1 MTGDPG
7 WLDILA
13 EPLRYPFMVR
23 ALAAGVLVAVA
34 GAVTGSFLLVRRWS
48 LLGDA
53 ISHAVLPGV
62 AVAYL
67 LGWPYFTGALA
78 SALLTAAGIGFL
90 ERNTRLKSDA
100 ATGLLFLGA
109 FALGLAIL
117 SRARSSVDVFHIL
130 FGNVLGVSRADL
142 VLMAVVAAVAAGL
155 VALLFKELQLWAF
168 DPVTAEV
175 AGLPVRA
182 LHYLMMVLVSATLV
196 AALQAVG
203 VVLALAMLVT
213 PPATAY
219 LLVRRFPALIGLA
232 VVLGTVA
239 AVTGLYLSFYLDVAS
254 GPAMVLVAMA
264 GFVVALVLAPEQGLL
279 ARLLQRRRTARLVAA
294 EDVLKA
300 LHELGVEGGEAVARG
315 AGPAAGPAAAAA
327 ASPRGVPLDV
337 LAGWTGL
344 TRREVRAAL
353 ARLVARG
360 LAAWDPEPEAGD
372 PGPQAPQPAGDGAG
386 GGPQPAGAGFRERRG
401 PRAQGPALGARLTAA
416 GVREARRLIRTHRLW
431 ERYLTDVAGM
441 AWEDVHQVAH
451 ELEHAT
457 PPHLAEEMA
466 EALGHPARD
475 PHGAPIPTPAGDV
488 PAEPGP
494 PPVALDQLPAGTRAV
509 VARVDDEDPD
519 LLGRLRRAGLVPGTR
534 LEVLGRARDGLWV
547 RREEASQV
555 RVPGP
560 PAEEPAGRRG
570 PRPEPAAPV
579 AAEQGAGRSEAPGE
593 ASGPD
598 GQWLDAAAAA
608 ALRVHPLEPD
618 GTLTRPGP
626 REEEPA

>member
-1 MTGDPG
+1 MTGEPG
-7 WLDILA
+7 WLAILV

-23 ALAAGVLVAVA
+23 ALLAGVLVAVA

-53 ISHAVLPGV
+53 ISHSVLPGV
-62 AVAYL
+62 AIAYL

-130 FGNVLGVSRADL
+130 FGNVLGVARADL
-142 VLMAVVAAVAAGL
+142 VLMAAVAAVAAGL
-155 VALLFKELQLWAF
+155 VVLLFKELQLWAF

-175 AGLPVRA
+175 AGLPVRT

-219 LLVRRFPALIGLA
+219 LLTRRFPALIGLA
-232 VVLGTVA
+232 VVLGAVS
-239 AVTGLYLSFYLDVAS
+239 AVTGLYLSFYLNVAS

-264 GFVVALVLAPEQGLL
+264 GFALALALAPEQGLL
-279 ARLLQRRRTARLVAA
+279 ARALERRRMARVVAA
-294 EDVLKA
+294 EDVLKG
-300 LHELGVEGGEAVARG
+300 LHELGLEDGEEAV
-315 AGPAAGPAAAAA
+315 PAASVAFEGTSAMG
-327 ASPRGVPLDV
+327 PRGVPLDV

-344 TRREVRAAL
+344 SRREVQGAV

-360 LAAWDPEPEAGD
+360 LAAWDP
-372 PGPQAPQPAGDGAG
+372 APKATRARR
-386 GGPQPAGAGFRERRG
+386 AGAWVGA
-401 PRAQGPALGARLTAA
+401 PPLGARLTAA

-466 EALGHPARD
+466 EALGHPAHD
-475 PHGAPIPTPAGDV
+475 PHGAPIPTAAGEV
-488 PAEPGP
+488 PADQQPPLTLAQLSPGHR
-494 PPVALDQLPAGTRAV
+494 ALI
-509 VARVDDEDPD
+509 ARVDDEDPD
-519 LLGRLRRAGLVPGTR
+519 LLARLRRAGLVPGTR
-534 LEVLGRARDGLWV
+534 LEVLGRAGGGLWV
-547 RREEASQV
+547 RRT
-555 RVPGP
+555 VPGEAP
-560 PAEEPAGRRG
+560 EQ
-570 PRPEPAAPV
+570 RPDPFAAPV
-579 AAEQGAGRSEAPGE
+579 EPRR
-593 ASGPD
+593 
-598 GQWLDAAAAA
+598 QWLDHAAAA
-608 ALRVHPLEPD
+608 ALRVYALEPEGD
-618 GTLTRPGP
+618 EGRSTRG
-626 REEEPA
+626 EGEKA